1 MNAKKLNNTEAGM
14 LVGTIVGVVAGDI
27 LYMFTN
33 DIVYLVLIGLGAGL
47 GLVLGAMM
55 DRHKK
60 DKSGPN

>member
-1 MNAKKLNNTEAGM
+1 M

-33 DIVYLVLIGLGAGL
+33 DVIYLALIALGAGV
-47 GLVLGAMM
+47 GLALGAMM
-55 DRHKK
+55 DRPKQ